1 VGERITPS
9 RATRKALALW
19 LTSVATAAGLTGW
32 LTLGAGPESSQP
44 AAGLGAVAIFLL
56 VTTLVVGQPQPI
68 AGSLALLGAAYALI
82 LVIDE
87 PPLDG
92 RSAIVGALLLAIGEL
107 AHLSIEARP
116 GVTDDA
122 GSAARRFAFV
132 ALLTLVALALGGAML
147 ALVDL
152 LRTGGL
158 AIEVVGVAAAAG
170 AVGLLVL
177 GAREAP
183 RGVERDRPE

>member
-1 VGERITPS
+1 M
-9 RATRKALALW
+9 
-19 LTSVATAAGLTGW
+19 VAAAALTGW
-32 LTLGAGPESSQP
+32 LALSAGPESSQP
-44 AAGLGAVAIFLL
+44 VAGLGAVAVFLL

-82 LVIDE
+82 LVIDD

-92 RSAIVGALLLAIGEL
+92 RSAVVGALLLAIGEL
-107 AHLSIEARP
+107 GHLSIESRP
-116 GVTDDA
+116 GVTDEA
-122 GSAARRFAFV
+122 GSATRRLAFV
-132 ALLTLVALALGGAML
+132 AMLTLGALALGAAML

-158 AIEVVGVAAAAG
+158 AIEAVGVAAAAG
-170 AVGLLVL
+170 AVGLLVF

-183 RGVERDRPE
+183 KGVKRDRPH